1 MTNRRNEQ
9 LEGQEVAPRVFK
21 TNEEISL
28 TDITLGLVGST
39 HKGPAFV
46 PQTFQTFDLDDS
58 PDGTLNTFE
67 NQFGSL
73 EDLSDH
79 NLTHYS
85 AYEWFNQGGEQLS
98 ITRVLGTGS
107 ESGFTVG
114 QQIVSGSSEL
124 GKVGES
130 SFATAGGSN
139 GGTYFLGQVIENDQF
154 ESITDGN
161 TVTVHRISSYN
172 DYLEQIGISNPNT
185 SGLILTECLFSA
197 HGSNLFLEKKTI
209 DDRPLSDIRS
219 DLAAQNFNHS
229 LIGDFSEIEGPR
241 LFIRGLESKKYNLV
255 ESFVNTELRYYQYN
269 ENKVNIESR
278 WNLHKGHLNYASW
291 GSQIDFKQ
299 TNLDAAN
306 SNFTKVFL
314 VQKNNNTLDHEN
326 FRSSYKTAET
336 PWIVSQPLNREGL
349 ATNRVDMHKKCIKLF
364 KFVAL
369 DDGEIGNRYRIRISP
384 QRSGNRITKDWAKFG
399 VTVWEY
405 NKKTN
410 SFKQLLQYRDLDL
423 NPDSQDYIGRIFGT
437 KHEYY
442 STETNK
448 VQTDG
453 IYETR
458 NNHLRVVIND
468 KIEYSEVDSWDL
480 IPSGFKPYPK
490 IDASNLRYSDNETRQ
505 KPVEYASNLLFA
517 NSRNEINAD
526 DNVMLREDK
535 HWGVNFENTS
545 SLKIRGKF
553 FNGNTFIVRVK
564 KYRKYE
570 ERSIRRFTQYSK
582 YFQDSLASNNVWV
595 RDLED
600 NEVDPTHSFFHLE
613 KILKEQNVPSTEG
626 VQNQW
631 LYSMY
636 RRDGKDPSSITS
648 LGGASSSFA
657 YVNIEEELKP
667 NGEGDSINSEYL
679 SFDFF
684 TCGGFD
690 GLNILDHDKHMLN
703 QSALVREI
711 EDEKKDG
718 STSGVTRL
726 SYELAHDILVDDANA
741 EIDALVFPQVGH
753 NTFNKRIANICNENE
768 KYVSILNV
776 ADFYSDGI
784 NLDSNYHVFI
794 PERDVGDRV
803 ELSSNVSSKLSSG
816 ENATVDSVTNAY
828 FNGKYILNVCNALE
842 SAFLESVIPE
852 KIFTNLPSFRLVSS
866 MPRSLNLPLD
876 SISDYNSS
884 DIKVQTIL
892 NSTFRSDGNN
902 DYSRLVRK
910 SLFSNVN
917 FLVKEGAQIVLN
929 SSNTAIDNRNSL
941 NRFLHNVRIMIDI
954 KKKIKYL
961 MFQSEVLFNNNSS
974 IDNIAFVLNTNV
986 QGLLQSYV
994 DRGIIKSF
1002 YVKNNTGQTTIER
1015 LDMQKNIL
1023 RSSIAISL
1031 FGKTEDVVEEIRL
1044 ADLLNSTQNNLTA
1057 ATDLDIILPT
1067 I

>member
-1 MTNRRNEQ
+1 MANKDTENLNGDERTQ
-9 LEGQEVAPRVFK
+9 KVFK
-21 TNEEISL
+21 TREETSL

-46 PQTFQTFDLDDS
+46 PQTFQTFNLDNI

-73 EDLSDH
+73 EELSDH

-107 ESGFTVG
+107 GSGFTVG
-114 QQIVSGSSEL
+114 EQIVSGSSEL
-124 GKVGES
+124 GKLGES
-130 SFATAGGSN
+130 SFATTGGSS

-154 ESITDGN
+154 ESITVSN
-161 TVTVHRISSYN
+161 VVIKHRISSYN
-172 DYLEQIGISNPNT
+172 DYLEQIGISGNAER
-185 SGLILTECLFSA
+185 GLVLTECLFTPY
-197 HGSNLFLEKKTI
+197 GSNLFLEKK
-209 DDRPLSDIRS
+209 DIAPRS
-219 DLAAQNFNHS
+219 LVDIQADLTEQVFSNN
-229 LIGDFSEIEGPR
+229 LIGNFSEIGEPK
-241 LFIRGLESKKYNLV
+241 LFVSGLK
-255 ESFVNTELRYYQYN
+255 NTEYSYVETFNKENLRHYQYK

-306 SNFTKVFL
+306 SNITKVFL
-314 VQKNNNTLDHEN
+314 VQKSNDTPDYEN
-326 FRSSYKTAET
+326 FISSYKTAET
-336 PWIVSQPLNREGL
+336 PWVVSQPLNREGL
-349 ATNRVDMHKKCIKLF
+349 ATNRVDMHQKCIKLF

-423 NPDSQDYIGRIFGT
+423 NPDSPDYIARVFGT
-437 KHEYY
+437 KYEYY
-442 STETNK
+442 STETSK

-458 NNHLRVVIND
+458 NNHLRVVVND
-468 KIEYSEVDSWDL
+468 KIEYNEVDSWDL
-480 IPSGFKPYPK
+480 IPAGFNPYPR
-490 IDASNLRYSDNETRQ
+490 IDASNLTYSNEKTRQ

-517 NSRNEINAD
+517 NNSSEVNAD
-526 DNVMLREDK
+526 DNFTLREDK
-535 HWGVNFENTS
+535 NWGVNFENTS
-545 SLKIRGKF
+545 SLKIKEKL
-553 FNGNTFIVRVK
+553 FNSKSFTIRVK
-564 KYRKYE
+564 KYKEYE
-570 ERSIRRFTQYSK
+570 LGSIRRFTQYAK
-582 YFQDSLASNNVWV
+582 YFQDSLASSNVWV

-600 NEVDPTHSFFHLE
+600 NEIDPTHSFFHLE
-613 KILKEQNVPSTEG
+613 KILKEKVADG
-626 VQNQW
+626 GGAQNQW

-636 RRDGKDPSSITS
+636 RRDGKDPSNINS
-648 LGGASSSFA
+648 LGIASGSFS
-657 YVNIEEELKP
+657 YVNIEEELKH
-667 NGEGDSINSEYL
+667 NSGGDSINSEYL
-679 SFDFF
+679 NFDFF

-703 QSALVREI
+703 QAALIREI

-718 STSGVTRL
+718 STSGVTRD
-726 SYELAHDILVDDANA
+726 SYELAHDILIDDANA
-741 EIDALVFPQVGH
+741 EIDSLVFPQVGH
-753 NTFNKRIANICNENE
+753 NVFNKRIANICNEKE

-784 NLDSNYHVFI
+784 NLDSNYHEYN
-794 PERDVGDRV
+794 PEEVNPARRV
-803 ELSSNVSSKLSSG
+803 SIKEDIRGKLSDG
-816 ENATVDSVTNAY
+816 ENVTVDSVTNAY
-828 FNGKYILNVCNALE
+828 FNGKYILNVCNSLE
-842 SAFLESVIPE
+842 SAFLDSVIPE
-852 KIFTNLPSFRLVSS
+852 KIFTNLPSFRLVSA
-866 MPRSLNLPLD
+866 MPRSLRLPLD
-876 SISDYNSS
+876 SISNYESS
-884 DIKVQTIL
+884 DIKVQKIL
-892 NSTFRSDGNN
+892 NSTFSSSSNN
-902 DYSRLVRK
+902 DYSSLIRK
-910 SLFSNVN
+910 SMSSSVN
-917 FLVKEGAQIVLN
+917 FLVEEDAKIVLN
-929 SSNTAIDNRNSL
+929 SSNTAINNRNSL

-954 KKKIKYL
+954 KKKLKYL
-961 MFQSEVLFNNNSS
+961 LFQTEVLFNNNSS
-974 IDNIAFVLNTNV
+974 IANIAFKLNIDV
-986 QGLLQSYV
+986 QSLLQGYV

-1002 YVKNNTGQTTIER
+1002 YVKNNTGQTIIER

-1031 FGKTEDVVEEIRL
+1031 FGKTDDVIEEIRL
-1044 ADLLNSTQNNLTA
+1044 ADLLSSIQNNLTEA
-1057 ATDLDIILPT
+1057 SGLDIILPT